1 MFSLRFV
8 AAILALAVLVSCGDP
23 KGSAGYYPYAPEE
36 ESEGPRQVLCFD
48 GYALS
53 GVDESFLSDVTVS
66 LQYVDLTPREVITG
80 TDGYYQFRCS
90 PGLSGTFVLR
100 AQKEGWTSQEIRD
113 ISLRS
118 DVQRFNFVLEPVG
131 GR

>member
-1 MFSLRFV
+1 MRALCSVTVFLVSVTFV
-8 AAILALAVLVSCGDP
+8 ACKADVSEALFGP
-23 KGSAGYYPYAPEE
+23 QE

-66 LQYVDLTPREVITG
+66 LQYRDLTPGEVITG
-80 TDGYYQFRCS
+80 TAGYYQFRCA

-100 AQKEGWTSQEIRD
+100 AEKDGWTSQEIRD
-113 ISLRS
+113 VHYRP
-118 DVQRFNFVLEPVG
+118 DVQRFDFVLEPVDW
-131 GR
+131 R